1 MGKRTR
7 GCWVRSSNTTSVL
20 CSPLVAQY
28 LFHDRVQGYFRL
40 NETNSRYRSQK
51 KTTTAAFSL
60 SDIEILSFMGKK
72 FVKFIENEFSQPSDF
87 FSLWNNIWPMLVQM
101 ELSSITFF
109 SSFLFVS
116 VTSKFQSCKNQYF
129 IFYR

>member
-28 LFHDRVQGYFRL
+28 LFHDRVQGFFRP
-40 NETNSRYRSQK
+40 NETNSRYRSK
-51 KTTTAAFSL
+51 KTSTAAFFL

-72 FVKFIENEFSQPSDF
+72 FVKFIRNEFSQPSDF

-109 SSFLFVS
+109 LLFLFVS